1 MDDGQLSIR
10 WTGGDLLPQDLVETI
25 NIIIIIINMLLLSAT
40 SDPRQITGNMSVAE
54 MPLALYN
61 NLLRNT

>member
-1 MDDGQLSIR
+1 MIR
-10 WTGGDLLPQDLVETI
+10 KERKKRKKESADIWGILLGEKD
-25 NIIIIIINMLLLSAT
+25 IIIIINLLLLSAT

>member
-1 MDDGQLSIR
+1 MAPEIDGECCGKHCNNNNNNKFALI
-10 WTGGDLLPQDLVETI
+10 D
-25 NIIIIIINMLLLSAT
+25 AT
-40 SDPRQITGNMSVAE
+40 SDPRQITGNMSIAE